1 MFVQRHDLIAIATP
15 ARQQIWQALPACAAN
30 WPQNELEKLVLCGYD
45 GVFVPGIVR
54 RQENALPGQLQIGLS
69 APYRQDGRRLRMAAT
84 IPVAAAGARL
94 TPYQAALLP
103 PDKTRRESALYR
115 LLSAVLAVGEEL
127 GIPCG
132 CCADGPSG
140 IRMDCGTYAFSLPNG
155 TCLACSFNEELI
167 CRLYEMEGAEL
178 RKNRIDTLL
187 GPGMNLHRNPLNG
200 RNFEYFSEDPFLTG
214 KIAAAQLKGMHAYG
228 VTGTLKHFAGE
239 PTIPSYRSGLS
250 GSST

>member
-1 MFVQRHDLIAIATP
+1 MFVQRHDLIAIAAP

-30 WPQNELEKLVLCGYD
+30 WPQNELKKLVLFGYD

-132 CCADGPSG
+132 VYGSLALELATGLPYCHADSDLDLIVRYQAQATLPAFYARLCRLEAASG
-140 IRMDCGTYAFSLPNG
+140 IRID
-155 TCLACSFNEELI
+155 
-167 CRLYEMEGAEL
+167 AEL
-178 RKNRIDTLL
+178 ALC
-187 GPGMNLHRNPLNG
+187 GG
-200 RNFEYFSEDPFLTG
+200 
-214 KIAAAQLKGMHAYG
+214 YG
-228 VTGTLKHFAGE
+228 VKLKEFFSDSHYLLAKGF
-239 PTIPSYRSGLS
+239 TDVRSLERAEAVIMENKEG
-250 GSST
+250 